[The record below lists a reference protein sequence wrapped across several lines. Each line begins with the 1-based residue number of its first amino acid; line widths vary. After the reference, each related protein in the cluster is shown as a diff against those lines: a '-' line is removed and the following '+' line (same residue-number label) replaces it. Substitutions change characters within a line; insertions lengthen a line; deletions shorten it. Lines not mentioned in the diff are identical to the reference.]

1 MMQGLG
7 ARLREER
14 ERRQIDLATIA
25 TSTKVN
31 AALFEGLERD
41 DISRWPA
48 GIFRRSFVRAY
59 AAAIG
64 LDPEATLRDF
74 LEQFPEPVDPPAADR
89 RRCADQH
96 AGVAPLA
103 RRPHTG
109 LRLTLD
115 VAPAPSRVGQLLADA
130 GRRAAALAL
139 DGGLV
144 LAAASGSYA
153 VSGKFWMPLAVVC
166 LVYYFGATLIL
177 AKTPGVRLFASR
189 TGDTDRPAPRRRRP
203 VQLFESEPSVDVAY
217 DRGIGAIASV
227 SGPLSSS

>member
-1 MMQGLG
+1 MTQALG
-7 ARLREER
+7 ARLRHER

-64 LDPEATLRDF
+64 LDPEATLREF
-74 LEQFPEPVDPPAADR
+74 LEQYPEPIDPSPKAR
-89 RRCADQH
+89 GDQQ
-96 AGVAPLA
+96 ASVVALA
-103 RRPHTG
+103 RRPNTG

-115 VAPAPSRVGQLLADA
+115 DAPEFFDIGRAVAAVGK
-130 GRRAAALAL
+130 RAAAVIL
-139 DGGLV
+139 DGGIV
-144 LAAASGSYA
+144 SAAAFGSY
-153 VSGKFWMPLAVVC
+153 VVLGKFWMPLAVAS
-166 LVYYFGATLIL
+166 LVYSIASTLFL
-177 AKTPGVRLFASR
+177 TRTPGVRLFLSR
-189 TGDTDRPAPRRRRP
+189 TADSNRRAPRRRRP
-203 VQLFESEPSVDVAY
+203 VQLFEPEPAAPDVAY